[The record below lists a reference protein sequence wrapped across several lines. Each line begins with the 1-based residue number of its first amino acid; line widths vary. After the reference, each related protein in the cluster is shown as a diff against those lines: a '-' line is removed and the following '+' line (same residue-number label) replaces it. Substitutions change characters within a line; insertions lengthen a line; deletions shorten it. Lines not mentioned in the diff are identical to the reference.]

1 VWLLVDFWAAKYW
14 MSVLLSLAH
23 VAAVLAWSQMYM
35 ELHLAQ
41 EAILHIDW
49 ARIDSI
55 VWLQMV
61 A

>member
-1 VWLLVDFWAAKYW
+1 
-14 MSVLLSLAH
+14 VLLSLAH

-41 EAILHIDW
+41 EAILHIGW